1 MRAALAVPAA
11 RCDTQPMPRIR
22 VHTRLFALLAAAGIA
37 LVPGLAFAHGGASP
51 APGPS
56 TLLTAWE
63 FDPLFLVP
71 FGGIAWLYYAGV
83 RRVAAMHSA
92 SRFPRRRVVYFA
104 LGMAVMA
111 LALMSPLATYDGDL
125 FAVHMWQHV
134 LLTMVAAPLLLL
146 GAPITLALRAV
157 SLRSRRRVLLP
168 MLHSRPLKVLS
179 FPVLAWVLFAVTMW
193 WSHFTPLFNAALD
206 NPWLHRMEHTWYL
219 SAALLFW
226 WPVLNAD
233 PGPWRMN
240 HPTRLLYLFMQMPQ
254 NAFLANAI
262 YEAGTVRYRHYAELA
277 RTWGPSP
284 LKDQELAGI
293 TMWVGGDLLFLVAM
307 GFIAYG
313 WVQHEER
320 AARRI
325 DRQLAREKAARA
337 AATAPSEG

>member
-1 MRAALAVPAA
+1 MPGMRVLRRLFVLFAAASMALAPV
-11 RCDTQPMPRIR
+11 
-22 VHTRLFALLAAAGIA
+22 
-37 LVPGLAFAHGGASP
+37 LAFAHGPANP

-56 TLLTAWE
+56 SLFTAWE
-63 FDPLFLVP
+63 FDPLFLIP
-71 FGGIAWLYYAGV
+71 FGFTAWLYYAGV
-83 RRVAAMHSA
+83 RRVAATHPA
-92 SRFPRRRVVYFA
+92 SPFPRRRVVYFA
-104 LGMAVMA
+104 LGMGAMA
-111 LALMSPLATYDGDL
+111 IALMSPLATYDGDL

-134 LLTMVAAPLLLL
+134 VITMVAAPLLLL
-146 GAPITLALRAV
+146 GAPITLALRAASPGV
-157 SLRSRRRVLLP
+157 RRGVLLP
-168 MLHSRPLKVLS
+168 ILHSRPLKVLS

-193 WSHFTPLFNAALD
+193 WSHFTPLFNAALE
-206 NPWLHRMEHTWYL
+206 NEWLHRMEHGWYL
-219 SAALLFW
+219 GAALLFW

-262 YEAGTVRYRHYAELA
+262 YSAGTVRYRHYAELA

-284 LKDQELAGI
+284 LTDQELAGI

-325 DRQLAREKAARA
+325 DRQLAREKAARTAA